1 MTALPRRRPA
11 PGTPFRLGLVAAVS
25 LASPAALA
33 GQAVSV
39 QALVAVPNSSARV
52 SGITMRMDGVWAG
65 LGVGI
70 DAGRFTLTAN
80 GTRGQVNG
88 TPSSAIPA
96 TSLGEVGLGGLFHL
110 APWLA
115 VGARY
120 TARALSSA
128 AGYERWDMMGAGARV
143 ARDLGTPA
151 VSTFAAL
158 TYLPVVR
165 LKNETAPTFGVGGE
179 AGATVTPAGSP
190 LALMLVYR
198 IERFHFS
205 DAATRAAQFE
215 TLSLAIGVRAH
226 SQRCRWTLSGS
237 KDAIPPR

>member
-1 MTALPRRRPA
+1 MSASPLHAACANLFRVTVFVATALS
-11 PGTPFRLGLVAAVS
+11 V
-25 LASPAALA
+25 PAALA
-33 GQAVSV
+33 AQAVSV

-52 SGITMRMDGVWAG
+52 SGMTTRMDGVWAG

-70 DAGRFTLTAN
+70 EAGRFSLTAN

-88 TPSSAIPA
+88 TPPGAVPA
-96 TSLGEVGLGGLFHL
+96 TSLGELDLGGLFHL

-115 VGARY
+115 VRARY
-120 TARALSSA
+120 AARALSSA

-190 LALMLVYR
+190 LALTLVYR

-215 TLSLAIGVRAH
+215 TLSLAIGVRARR
-226 SQRCRWTLSGS
+226 QRGRWTLSGS
-237 KDAIPPR
+237 KDASPPR